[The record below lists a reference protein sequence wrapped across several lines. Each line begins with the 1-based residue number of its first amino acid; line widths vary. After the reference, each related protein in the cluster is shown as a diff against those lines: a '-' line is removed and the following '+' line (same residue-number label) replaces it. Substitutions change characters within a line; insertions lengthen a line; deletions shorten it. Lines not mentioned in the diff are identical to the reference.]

1 MTVIAA
7 STAVW
12 VFILIPLAI
21 VWALGIVDIVRR
33 HLPPAQ
39 TAGWILLVVLL
50 PLVGTLVYFLLR
62 KPTEEEIVRA
72 QRLPPSDGTARRAST
87 SVCQAIDTGEHRLP
101 SGGIPR
107 RARMEDGPPTRR
119 SPTHVR

>member
-1 MTVIAA
+1 LTVIAA

-33 HLPPAQ
+33 HLSPAQ

-72 QRLPPSDGTARRAST
+72 QTAAAERRDSSSSVHQRLPGD
-87 SVCQAIDTGEHRLP
+87 
-101 SGGIPR
+101 
-107 RARMEDGPPTRR
+107 
-119 SPTHVR
+119 